1 MSSPVAEALRA
12 LASALDGLGVRWYLF
27 GAQAALIRGSHRLT
41 EDIDVTVLLD
51 DVSAEALAARVG
63 AAGFALRVP
72 DFEDFVATTR
82 VLPFVH
88 ETTRMP
94 IDLVIGGP
102 GLEEL
107 FLQDSERLL
116 VGDVSVPVP
125 SVEHLIVMKLL
136 AGRPNDL
143 LDATAMARA
152 NDVDMEEL
160 EQLAT
165 LIADSIGEDD
175 ILSSLT
181 QLRRGLAKRRQ

>member
-51 DVSAEALAARVG
+51 DVSVEALAARVE

-72 DFEDFVATTR
+72 DLEDFVATTR

-125 SVEHLIVMKLL
+125 SVEHLVVMKLL

-152 NDVDMEEL
+152 NDVDMDGL

-181 QLRRGLAKRRQ
+181 QLRRSLAKRRP

>member
-51 DVSAEALAARVG
+51 DVSVEALAARVE

-72 DFEDFVATTR
+72 DLEDFVATTR

-125 SVEHLIVMKLL
+125 SAEHLVVMKLL

-152 NDVDMEEL
+152 NDVDMDGL

-181 QLRRGLAKRRQ
+181 QLRRSLAKRRP

>member
-1 MSSPVAEALRA
+1 MPSPVAETLGA
-12 LASALDGLGVRWYLF
+12 LASALDGLGVSWYLF
-27 GAQAALIRGSHRLT
+27 GAQAALVRGSHRLT
-41 EDIDVTVLLD
+41 EDIDVTVLLG
-51 DVSAEALAARVG
+51 DVSPEALQASVQT
-63 AAGFALRVP
+63 AGFALRVE
-72 DFEDFVATTR
+72 DVDDFVATTR

-94 IDLVIGGP
+94 VDLVIGGP

-116 VGDVSVPVP
+116 VADVPVFVP
-125 SVEHLIVMKLL
+125 SAEHLIVMKLL

-152 NDVDMEEL
+152 NDVDMDGL

-165 LIADSIGEDD
+165 LIADSIGEHD
-175 ILSSLT
+175 ILTTLA
-181 QLRRGLAKRRQ
+181 QLRRSLTKSRR